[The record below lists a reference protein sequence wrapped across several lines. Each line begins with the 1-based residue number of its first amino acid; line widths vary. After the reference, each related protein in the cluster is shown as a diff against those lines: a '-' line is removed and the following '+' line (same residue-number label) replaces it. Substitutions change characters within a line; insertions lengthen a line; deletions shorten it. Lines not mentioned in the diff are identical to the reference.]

1 MRSRTRQVTT
11 ALIAAA
17 LGAALTAT
25 PARAEDTT
33 TTSDPAAVVP
43 AAAPVIAAT
52 TSTTLPLFGV
62 ALTIDVATG
71 PDGSLA
77 SITLNPADG
86 FTETNSKPNRVAF
99 VNDAGT
105 AKVVV
110 KTRDGGQR
118 VEAKA
123 GSLEAVSG
131 AGIWSG
137 DVFDTGTTTT
147 VNFTIGTL
155 DGGPD
160 VSGVTVNDPTA
171 VVGATE
177 YSTDEDDHGDD
188 DGDETKRVAK
198 VRIKFVN
205 GIQARYLTIKAELK
219 TDDGETRAKVQVSL
233 SKLKALE
240 VDAAVATGPQFW
252 QAMLCDGSEARIDYV
267 VSPEGT
273 VSNVVVSHPDAQV
286 EAGDEKITVRFATGE
301 RVTIKVHSSDGQRK
315 IKVDVKIRCDKDHD
329 DDGDDDGDH
338 DDDDDDD
345 DEDDE
350 DDEHKSDKKDKN
362 DDEHDSDSDSDDRD

>member
-1 MRSRTRQVTT
+1 MRSRTRRVTT

-25 PARAEDTT
+25 PVSAEDTT
-33 TTSDPAAVVP
+33 TTSDPAAAVP

-62 ALTIDVATG
+62 PLTVDVATG
-71 PDGSLA
+71 PDGSVA

-155 DGGPD
+155 GGGPD

-188 DGDETKRVAK
+188 DGDEMKRVAK

-240 VDAAVATGPQFW
+240 VDAAAATGPQFW

-273 VSNVVVSHPDAQV
+273 VGNVVVSHPDAQV
-286 EAGDEKITVRFATGE
+286 EAGDEKIKVRFATGE
-301 RVTIKVHSSDGQRK
+301 RVTIKVHSSDERRR
-315 IKVDVKIRCDKDHD
+315 IKVDVKIRCDKHEVEDDDSDHAES
-329 DDGDDDGDH
+329 DDGDEHKPDENNS
-338 DDDDDDD
+338 
-345 DEDDE
+345 DEDKPD
-350 DDEHKSDKKDKN
+350 SDKH
-362 DDEHDSDSDSDDRD
+362 ESGSDSDDRD

>member
-71 PDGSLA
+71 PDGSVA

-86 FTETNSKPNRVAF
+86 FTETSSKPNRVAF

-110 KTRDGGQR
+110 KTREGGQR

-123 GSLEAVSG
+123 GSLEDVSG

-171 VVGATE
+171 IVGATQ

-188 DGDETKRVAK
+188 DGDETKRAAK
-198 VRIKFVN
+198 VQIKFVN
-205 GIQARYLTIKAELK
+205 GIQARYLTIKVELK
-219 TDDGETRAKVQVSL
+219 TDDGESRAKVQVSL
-233 SKLKALE
+233 SKLKALD

-267 VSPEGT
+267 ISPEGT

-301 RVTIKVHSSDGQRK
+301 RVTIKVHSSDGQRR
-315 IKVDVKIRCDKDHD
+315 IKVDVKIRCDKNQNDD
-329 DDGDDDGDH
+329 DDGDDHDGDDH
-338 DDDDDDD
+338 DDGD
-345 DEDDE
+345 
-350 DDEHKSDKKDKN
+350 DDEHKSD
-362 DDEHDSDSDSDDRD
+362 EHKSDDSDSDDRD